1 MSIAEKI
8 KHFEIGELQ
17 NHPANINRDHMT
29 ICAFFQDDAQ
39 WVAHRDKLRAAID
52 TYNAAQ

>member
-1 MSIAEKI
+1 MTIAEKI
-8 KHFEIGELQ
+8 KFFEIDKLQ

-29 ICAFFQDDAQ
+29 ICAFFQDDAE
-39 WVAHRDKLRAAID
+39 WIAHRDKLRAATD

>member
-1 MSIAEKI
+1 MTTAEKI
-8 KHFEIGELQ
+8 KCFEIDKLQ

-39 WVAHRDKLRAAID
+39 WAAHRNKLRAAAD
-52 TYNAAQ
+52 TYNAAR